1 MINQIRIPQT
11 LFGAKLNTIAS
22 ESAVSI
28 DRNLRSARKELFMSK
43 IPAMHEN
50 RFQVGAVK
58 NALFFSNDIN
68 SIWPE
73 LRDEFHNRM
82 GTGDNAFMRA
92 IIYCELKK
100 SGLR

>member
-1 MINQIRIPQT
+1 
-11 LFGAKLNTIAS
+11 
-22 ESAVSI
+22 
-28 DRNLRSARKELFMSK
+28 MSK
-43 IPAMHEN
+43 IPALHES

-73 LRDEFHNRM
+73 LRDEFHDRT
-82 GTGDNAFMRA
+82 GTSDNAFVRT
-92 IIYCELKK
+92 IIDCELKK

>member
-1 MINQIRIPQT
+1 
-11 LFGAKLNTIAS
+11 
-22 ESAVSI
+22 
-28 DRNLRSARKELFMSK
+28 MSK
-43 IPAMHEN
+43 IPSTHEN

-58 NALFFSNDIN
+58 NALFFSHDIN

>member
-1 MINQIRIPQT
+1 MY
-11 LFGAKLNTIAS
+11 
-22 ESAVSI
+22 
-28 DRNLRSARKELFMSK
+28 K
-43 IPAMHEN
+43 IPAMPHEN
-50 RFQVGAVK
+50 RFQVGTVK

-68 SIWPE
+68 RMWPE

-100 SGLR
+100 PGLR